1 MTTEKKIKKKA
12 NKNKSAKIRRKYEAQ
27 KNAEGQ
33 KNVDIGGQFTL
44 IKDVIPRKP
53 KKIERVLPD
62 WLSNPILIRK
72 SLQGELKTP
81 KEVCPILHPSL
92 FNCLKKK
99 NIATLF
105 PVQEALIPHIL
116 SGCHGLENR
125 FPPRDICVCTPTGS
139 GKTLAFVVPIIQ
151 ALGNRTLHSLSAVV
165 ILPVI
170 ELAKQVYDVF
180 NIFSKTF
187 NLKIGKAFSDENFIN
202 EQKQLVTKVYDTYY
216 SKIDILVATPGR
228 LLDHITNTIG
238 LDFTQLRFL
247 VFDEA
252 DKLLAGDNG
261 ELIKR
266 IQGHIMKFKHKDI
279 NNGIP
284 PFLPLEKVDDEE
296 SQYPETSDPL
306 ILNENKRYSLF
317 SRPFKRKLV
326 ELEPEED
333 NDKTEY
339 FYVPHP
345 PVQRLLFSATLTHD
359 PEQLQNVSLFNPIL
373 FTSGVEEEQVNTEI
387 DELTRPSELS
397 EEFVKTKTSLK
408 LLVLHYVLQKERRKT
423 ENFQALVF
431 AGSVE
436 LTSKITVLLKTMSKG
451 KYVVEEFS
459 SKFAKKRKSRLMEF
473 LKGNIHVLVSSDAMA
488 RGIDVP
494 NVDCVISYDVP
505 SSSTY
510 THRVGRTARAGK
522 PGKAISIVTEE
533 ELKILKRILGKNF
546 TNVSERVI
554 SEDKLEKF
562 EDRFR
567 KALGDLSEALKQHNQ
582 NGRIIKNT
590 LKRKTFKKKKNQENL
605 FLS

>member
-12 NKNKSAKIRRKYEAQ
+12 NKNKSAKIRRKYEAL

-72 SLQGELKTP
+72 SLQGEFKTP

-116 SGCHGLENR
+116 SGCHGLEN
-125 FPPRDICVCTPTGS
+125 
-139 GKTLAFVVPIIQ
+139 
-151 ALGNRTLHSLSAVV
+151 
-165 ILPVI
+165 
-170 ELAKQVYDVF
+170 
-180 NIFSKTF
+180 SKTF

-266 IQGHIMKFKHKDI
+266 IQGHIMKFKHKEI

-296 SQYPETSDPL
+296 TQYPETSDPL

-373 FTSGVEEEQVNTEI
+373 FTSGVEEEHVNTEI

-567 KALGDLSEALKQHNQ
+567 RALGDLSEALKQHNQ

-590 LKRKTFKKKKNQENL
+590 LKRKTFKKKKNVNNK
-605 FLS
+605 S

>member
-12 NKNKSAKIRRKYEAQ
+12 NKNKSAKIRRKYEAL

-125 FPPRDICVCTPTGS
+125 YINCQIFF
-139 GKTLAFVVPIIQ
+139 LF
-151 ALGNRTLHSLSAVV
+151 SLY
-165 ILPVI
+165 
-170 ELAKQVYDVF
+170 VYDVF
-180 NIFSKTF
+180 NIFSKSF
-187 NLKIGKAFSDENFIN
+187 NLKIGKAFGDENFIN
-202 EQKQLVTKVYDTYY
+202 EQKQLVTKIFSSQPLDVF
-216 SKIDILVATPGR
+216 
-228 LLDHITNTIG
+228 LDHITNTIG

-284 PFLPLEKVDDEE
+284 PFLPLEKKVDKEE
-296 SQYPETSDPL
+296 SQSPETSDPL

-326 ELEPEED
+326 ELEPEEE

-373 FTSGVEEEQVNTEI
+373 FTSGGVEEEHVNTEI

-397 EEFVKTKTSLK
+397 EEFVKTNTSLK

-431 AGSVE
+431 AGSLE
-436 LTSKITVLLKTMSKG
+436 LTSKITVLLKTMSKD

-459 SKFAKKRKSRLMEF
+459 SKFAKKRKTRLMEF

-522 PGKAISIVTEE
+522 PGKAISIVTED
-533 ELKILKRILGKNF
+533 ELKVLKRILGKNF

-554 SEDKLEKF
+554 SEEKLEKF

-567 KALGDLSEALKQHNQ
+567 KALGALSDALKQHNQ
-582 NGRIIKNT
+582 NGKIIKNT
-590 LKRKTFKKKKNQENL
+590 LKRKTFKKKKNVNNK
-605 FLS
+605 S

>member
-12 NKNKSAKIRRKYEAQ
+12 NKNKSAKIRRKYEAL

-116 SGCHGLENR
+116 SGCHGLEN
-125 FPPRDICVCTPTGS
+125 S
-139 GKTLAFVVPIIQ
+139 
-151 ALGNRTLHSLSAVV
+151 SY
-165 ILPVI
+165 
-170 ELAKQVYDVF
+170 VYDVF

-266 IQGHIMKFKHKDI
+266 IQGHIMKFKHKEI

-296 SQYPETSDPL
+296 TQYPETSDPL

-339 FYVPHP
+339 FL
-345 PVQRLLFSATLTHD
+345 RASSTC
-359 PEQLQNVSLFNPIL
+359 S
-373 FTSGVEEEQVNTEI
+373 
-387 DELTRPSELS
+387 
-397 EEFVKTKTSLK
+397 KT
-408 LLVLHYVLQKERRKT
+408 
-423 ENFQALVF
+423 LVF
-431 AGSVE
+431 RNSYTRSRT
-436 LTSKITVLLKTMSKG
+436 TSK
-451 KYVVEEFS
+451 
-459 SKFAKKRKSRLMEF
+459 R
-473 LKGNIHVLVSSDAMA
+473 
-488 RGIDVP
+488 
-494 NVDCVISYDVP
+494 
-505 SSSTY
+505 
-510 THRVGRTARAGK
+510 
-522 PGKAISIVTEE
+522 
-533 ELKILKRILGKNF
+533 F
-546 TNVSERVI
+546 T
-554 SEDKLEKF
+554 F
-562 EDRFR
+562 
-567 KALGDLSEALKQHNQ
+567 
-582 NGRIIKNT
+582 
-590 LKRKTFKKKKNQENL
+590 
-605 FLS
+605 